1 MAEEE
6 KKDAGPA
13 ADQAGDAGAAK
24 PDSKGKKGG
33 AKEEKT
39 MGKFVHGDYMVH
51 ILFQKGKKF
60 VFEEERYVS
69 RIVFS
74 QLTLSIQD
82 YKLDH

>member
-13 ADQAGDAGAAK
+13 ADAPADAAGGDAK
-24 PDSKGKKGG
+24 PAGDSKGKKGG

-51 ILFQKGKKF
+51 ILF
-60 VFEEERYVS
+60 
-69 RIVFS
+69 
-74 QLTLSIQD
+74 
-82 YKLDH
+82 